1 MRSKLRLA
9 IVEVTVS
16 ERAELESL
24 ANRRKTAQA
33 LAMRARVVLGCASG
47 IRNKDVATQL
57 GIDPVTVSKGRRR
70 FLADAAAIE
79 QLMSTGTDSIDRSGL
94 ISETLEGE
102 LRPWR
107 FA

>member
-1 MRSKLRLA
+1 MSKLRLS
-9 IVEVTVS
+9 IVGVTVS

-33 LAMRARVVLGCASG
+33 LAMRARIMLGCASG
-47 IRNKDVATQL
+47 IHNKDVAAQL
-57 GIDPVTVSKGRRR
+57 GIDPVTVSKWRRR
-70 FLADAAAIE
+70 FLADAATIE
-79 QLMSTGTDSIDRSGL
+79 QLMSTGTESVGRSGL
-94 ISETLEGE
+94 ISEALEGE